1 MNKIEI
7 ALEIALSAHS
17 GQVDKGGK
25 PYILHPLRLM
35 LQLEDE
41 IDMISALL
49 HDVLEDSH
57 YTPDKLEELG
67 IPEKAIEVI
76 SYLTRKKNETYEKFI
91 KRAGSDRRAKQIKKL
106 DIEDNMNISR
116 IDNITQK
123 DLDRLNKYHA
133 ALKYLDSV

>member
-1 MNKIEI
+1 MNKIEK
-7 ALEIALSAHS
+7 ALEIALSAHG
-17 GQVDKGGK
+17 GQVDKAGK

-57 YTPDKLEELG
+57 YTPDKLAELG

-76 SYLTRKKNETYEKFI
+76 SYLTRKKNETYEEFI
-91 KRAGSDRRAKQIKKL
+91 KRAGSNRRARQIKKL
-106 DIEDNMNISR
+106 DIKDNMNISR
-116 IDNITQK
+116 ISNITQK
-123 DLDRLNKYHA
+123 DMDRLVKYHA
-133 ALKYLDSV
+133 ALKYLNSV

>member
-1 MNKIEI
+1 MNKIEKAI
-7 ALEIALSAHS
+7 EIALSAHR
-17 GQVDKGGK
+17 GQVDKAGK

-41 IDMISALL
+41 MDMISALL

-57 YTPDKLEELG
+57 YTPDKLVELG

-76 SYLTRKKNETYEKFI
+76 PYLTRKKNETYKDFI
-91 KRAGSDRRAKQIKKL
+91 KRAGGNRRARQIKIL

-116 IDNITQK
+116 IDTITRK
-123 DLDRLNKYHA
+123 DMDRLKKYHA
-133 ALKYLDSV
+133 ALKYLKAV